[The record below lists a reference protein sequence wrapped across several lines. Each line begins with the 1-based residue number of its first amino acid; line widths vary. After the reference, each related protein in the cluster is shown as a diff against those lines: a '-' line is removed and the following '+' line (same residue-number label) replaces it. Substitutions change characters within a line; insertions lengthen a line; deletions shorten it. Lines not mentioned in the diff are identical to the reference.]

1 MPDHSHH
8 VRLLRSLADALEAQ
22 SDPADDPF
30 APHPNTQTI
39 LSTRHTS
46 RSQLNY
52 AVPEALQL
60 QQRIRRYNAD
70 TGIQHGD
77 IVALALDAFLRA
89 KGYPPDLTTPKAET
103 T

>member
-1 MPDHSHH
+1 MPDHSHQ
-8 VRLLRSLADALEAQ
+8 VRLLRNLADALEAQ
-22 SDPADDPF
+22 SDSADDPF
-30 APHPNTQTI
+30 APHPNTQII
-39 LSTRHTS
+39 LNTRHTS

-60 QQRIRRYNAD
+60 QHRIRRYNAD

-77 IVALALDAFLRA
+77 IVALAVDTFLRA
-89 KGYPPDLTTPKAET
+89 KGYPPELTSPNAET